1 MKRLAAL
8 TLTFGLLPAQAVAD
22 DIQWLSAEFP
32 PMVMSKGAYARQGY
46 INALFDYVQAQ
57 LPQHRF
63 TEVILPWPRV
73 MHMAAQGGPYCLIAA
88 FKTPEREAFLRF
100 TEPYGYL
107 IPLGLVAPAIHAERL
122 KPYLNANGQVSL
134 EALMARHDLHP
145 GVASGRSYGPQID
158 HLLAAEAHPTQI
170 HQSESTHALFQML
183 SLGRIDYSFS
193 YPSELLYYSANHQAL
208 RFYPIEGS
216 DELLPGRFSCTR
228 SPETNRVFADIQ
240 QLMQRGE
247 HRAVFKASYERWLPE
262 ELLPAYRQKQSAIP

>member
-8 TLTFGLLPAQAVAD
+8 TLMFGLLPVPAAAD

-32 PMVMSKGAYARQGY
+32 PMVMSKGAHARQGY

-88 FKTPEREAFLRF
+88 FQTPEREAFLRF

-107 IPLGLVAPAIHAERL
+107 IPLGMVAPASRAERL
-122 KPYLNANGQVSL
+122 KPYLNASGQVSL
-134 EALMARHDLHP
+134 EALTARHDLHP

-158 HLLAAEAHPTQI
+158 RLLAAEARPTQI

-183 SLGRIDYSFS
+183 SLAASTTASVTRASCFTTAPTTRHCAFIRSRAATSCFLAVSAAPAARKPTGCLPIFS
-193 YPSELLYYSANHQAL
+193 N
-208 RFYPIEGS
+208 
-216 DELLPGRFSCTR
+216 
-228 SPETNRVFADIQ
+228 
-240 QLMQRGE
+240 
-247 HRAVFKASYERWLPE
+247 
-262 ELLPAYRQKQSAIP
+262 

>member
-8 TLTFGLLPAQAVAD
+8 TLTFGLLPAPAPAD

-46 INALFDYVQAQ
+46 INALFDYLQAQ

-88 FKTPEREAFLRF
+88 FQTPEREAFLRF

-107 IPLGLVAPAIHAERL
+107 IPLGLVTPAIHAERL
-122 KPYLNANGQVSL
+122 KPYLNASGQVSL

-158 HLLAAEAHPTQI
+158 RLLAAEAHPTQI

-208 RFYPIEGS
+208 SFYPIKGS

-228 SPETNRVFADIQ
+228 SPETDQVFADIQ

-262 ELLPAYRQKQSAIP
+262 DLLPTYRQKQPAIP